1 MSQLPI
7 PLPLNESRWRYVTA
21 SGGGVT
27 VAFLAGS
34 GGSITLLSPEGENVS
49 FRYGGVGGGIGLG
62 MRLPRFGKV
71 NLNVKGKSVGG
82 AGALEALPSTGTVL
96 VADGLV
102 GRDLSRGDFT
112 GPCMYVELGAGV
124 IAGGSGTAILFG
136 LDPKLL
142 AAVALASASP
152 LTAAL
157 GASMSR
163 QLLQS
168 SRGALLMAGVNVGA
182 QLGGG
187 AAAYLGRCSDA
198 GGRSGRI
205 ALLPAQACGGQ
216 GSVEFHGQRVGGGN
230 RYRRGERSS
239 EIPNR
244 RGSVLS
250 KQAHPLVRG
259 IVLVSRLIMPGGPL
273 SQESDVRIFC
283 SAKERLDFYRR
294 EIHYETGQL
303 SSRTNAYLTA
313 QSFLVIA
320 YASSMANLNP
330 AWGELFTLVVPAL
343 LALLGIVNSLHA
355 WPGIQASSEIICHW
369 QFKQSCLLHS
379 DPEIGLAYDDS
390 PLFSEREVNRGSF
403 EKTLLFSRRV
413 PFLFAGF
420 WCALGVFSLWLQ
432 LAG

>member
-142 AAVALASASP
+142 AAVNGERLAIDRRAGRRHVAAIAAIVPWRPVDGRGQRRCTVRRRRGGLPGGVVLMQEGDPGGSP
-152 LTAAL
+152 FLPC
-157 GASMSR
+157 
-163 QLLQS
+163 
-168 SRGALLMAGVNVGA
+168 AGV
-182 QLGGG
+182 
-187 AAAYLGRCSDA
+187 R
-198 GGRSGRI
+198 RSGLR
-205 ALLPAQACGGQ
+205 
-216 GSVEFHGQRVGGGN
+216 
-230 RYRRGERSS
+230 
-239 EIPNR
+239 
-244 RGSVLS
+244 
-250 KQAHPLVRG
+250 
-259 IVLVSRLIMPGGPL
+259 
-273 SQESDVRIFC
+273 
-283 SAKERLDFYRR
+283 
-294 EIHYETGQL
+294 
-303 SSRTNAYLTA
+303 
-313 QSFLVIA
+313 
-320 YASSMANLNP
+320 
-330 AWGELFTLVVPAL
+330 
-343 LALLGIVNSLHA
+343 
-355 WPGIQASSEIICHW
+355 
-369 QFKQSCLLHS
+369 
-379 DPEIGLAYDDS
+379 
-390 PLFSEREVNRGSF
+390 
-403 EKTLLFSRRV
+403 
-413 PFLFAGF
+413 
-420 WCALGVFSLWLQ
+420 
-432 LAG
+432 

>member
-71 NLNVKGKSVGG
+71 NLNVKGKSKSVGG

-124 IAGGSGTAILFG
+124 IAGGSATAILFG

-182 QLGGG
+182 QFGGG
-187 AAAYLGRCSDA
+187 AAAYLG
-198 GGRSGRI
+198 
-205 ALLPAQACGGQ
+205 AL
-216 GSVEFHGQRVGGGN
+216 F
-230 RYRRGERSS
+230 
-239 EIPNR
+239 
-244 RGSVLS
+244 
-250 KQAHPLVRG
+250 
-259 IVLVSRLIMPGGPL
+259 
-273 SQESDVRIFC
+273 
-283 SAKERLDFYRR
+283 
-294 EIHYETGQL
+294 
-303 SSRTNAYLTA
+303 
-313 QSFLVIA
+313 
-320 YASSMANLNP
+320 
-330 AWGELFTLVVPAL
+330 
-343 LALLGIVNSLHA
+343 
-355 WPGIQASSEIICHW
+355 
-369 QFKQSCLLHS
+369 
-379 DPEIGLAYDDS
+379 
-390 PLFSEREVNRGSF
+390 
-403 EKTLLFSRRV
+403 
-413 PFLFAGF
+413 
-420 WCALGVFSLWLQ
+420 
-432 LAG
+432 

>member
-34 GGSITLLSPEGENVS
+34 G
-49 FRYGGVGGGIGLG
+49 
-62 MRLPRFGKV
+62 
-71 NLNVKGKSVGG
+71 
-82 AGALEALPSTGTVL
+82 LPSTGTVL

-182 QLGGG
+182 QFGGG
-187 AAAYLGRCSDA
+187 AAAYLG
-198 GGRSGRI
+198 
-205 ALLPAQACGGQ
+205 AL
-216 GSVEFHGQRVGGGN
+216 F
-230 RYRRGERSS
+230 
-239 EIPNR
+239 
-244 RGSVLS
+244 
-250 KQAHPLVRG
+250 
-259 IVLVSRLIMPGGPL
+259 
-273 SQESDVRIFC
+273 
-283 SAKERLDFYRR
+283 
-294 EIHYETGQL
+294 
-303 SSRTNAYLTA
+303 
-313 QSFLVIA
+313 
-320 YASSMANLNP
+320 
-330 AWGELFTLVVPAL
+330 
-343 LALLGIVNSLHA
+343 
-355 WPGIQASSEIICHW
+355 
-369 QFKQSCLLHS
+369 
-379 DPEIGLAYDDS
+379 
-390 PLFSEREVNRGSF
+390 
-403 EKTLLFSRRV
+403 
-413 PFLFAGF
+413 
-420 WCALGVFSLWLQ
+420 
-432 LAG
+432 

>member
-142 AAVALASASP
+142 AAVAEIV
-152 LTAAL
+152 T
-157 GASMSR
+157 GAGYGR
-163 QLLQS
+163 
-168 SRGALLMAGVNVGA
+168 RRFRTGVD
-182 QLGGG
+182 
-187 AAAYLGRCSDA
+187 R
-198 GGRSGRI
+198 
-205 ALLPAQACGGQ
+205 
-216 GSVEFHGQRVGGGN
+216 FF
-230 RYRRGERSS
+230 
-239 EIPNR
+239 PN
-244 RGSVLS
+244 
-250 KQAHPLVRG
+250 KP
-259 IVLVSRLIMPGGPL
+259 
-273 SQESDVRIFC
+273 
-283 SAKERLDFYRR
+283 
-294 EIHYETGQL
+294 IH
-303 SSRTNAYLTA
+303 
-313 QSFLVIA
+313 SFEV
-320 YASSMANLNP
+320 
-330 AWGELFTLVVPAL
+330 
-343 LALLGIVNSLHA
+343 
-355 WPGIQASSEIICHW
+355 
-369 QFKQSCLLHS
+369 SCLC
-379 DPEIGLAYDDS
+379 PG
-390 PLFSEREVNRGSF
+390 
-403 EKTLLFSRRV
+403 
-413 PFLFAGF
+413 
-420 WCALGVFSLWLQ
+420 
-432 LAG
+432 

>member
-82 AGALEALPSTGTVL
+82 AGALEALPS
-96 VADGLV
+96 
-102 GRDLSRGDFT
+102 
-112 GPCMYVELGAGV
+112 ELGAGV

-182 QLGGG
+182 QFGGG
-187 AAAYLGRCSDA
+187 AAAYLG
-198 GGRSGRI
+198 
-205 ALLPAQACGGQ
+205 AL
-216 GSVEFHGQRVGGGN
+216 F
-230 RYRRGERSS
+230 
-239 EIPNR
+239 
-244 RGSVLS
+244 
-250 KQAHPLVRG
+250 
-259 IVLVSRLIMPGGPL
+259 
-273 SQESDVRIFC
+273 
-283 SAKERLDFYRR
+283 
-294 EIHYETGQL
+294 
-303 SSRTNAYLTA
+303 
-313 QSFLVIA
+313 
-320 YASSMANLNP
+320 
-330 AWGELFTLVVPAL
+330 
-343 LALLGIVNSLHA
+343 
-355 WPGIQASSEIICHW
+355 
-369 QFKQSCLLHS
+369 
-379 DPEIGLAYDDS
+379 
-390 PLFSEREVNRGSF
+390 
-403 EKTLLFSRRV
+403 
-413 PFLFAGF
+413 
-420 WCALGVFSLWLQ
+420 
-432 LAG
+432 

>member
-168 SRGALLMAGVNVGA
+168 SRGALLMAGSTSVHSS
-182 QLGGG
+182 
-187 AAAYLGRCSDA
+187 AAARRLTWGRCSDA

-205 ALLPAQACGGQ
+205 ALFTL
-216 GSVEFHGQRVGGGN
+216 
-230 RYRRGERSS
+230 RRRAAV
-239 EIPNR
+239 R
-244 RGSVLS
+244 
-250 KQAHPLVRG
+250 APL
-259 IVLVSRLIMPGGPL
+259 
-273 SQESDVRIFC
+273 
-283 SAKERLDFYRR
+283 
-294 EIHYETGQL
+294 
-303 SSRTNAYLTA
+303 
-313 QSFLVIA
+313 
-320 YASSMANLNP
+320 SSMASG
-330 AWGELFTLVVPAL
+330 AVAE
-343 LALLGIVNSLHA
+343 IVTGAGNGRRRFRTGVDRFFPNKPIHSF
-355 WPGIQASSEIICHW
+355 EV
-369 QFKQSCLLHS
+369 SCLC
-379 DPEIGLAYDDS
+379 PG
-390 PLFSEREVNRGSF
+390 
-403 EKTLLFSRRV
+403 
-413 PFLFAGF
+413 
-420 WCALGVFSLWLQ
+420 
-432 LAG
+432 

>member
-168 SRGALLMAGVNVGA
+168 SRGALLMAGVNVGD
-182 QLGGG
+182 
-187 AAAYLGRCSDA
+187 RK
-198 GGRSGRI
+198 
-205 ALLPAQACGGQ
+205 
-216 GSVEFHGQRVGGGN
+216 SVV
-230 RYRRGERSS
+230 
-239 EIPNR
+239 
-244 RGSVLS
+244 
-250 KQAHPLVRG
+250 
-259 IVLVSRLIMPGGPL
+259 
-273 SQESDVRIFC
+273 
-283 SAKERLDFYRR
+283 
-294 EIHYETGQL
+294 
-303 SSRTNAYLTA
+303 
-313 QSFLVIA
+313 
-320 YASSMANLNP
+320 
-330 AWGELFTLVVPAL
+330 
-343 LALLGIVNSLHA
+343 
-355 WPGIQASSEIICHW
+355 
-369 QFKQSCLLHS
+369 
-379 DPEIGLAYDDS
+379 
-390 PLFSEREVNRGSF
+390 
-403 EKTLLFSRRV
+403 
-413 PFLFAGF
+413 
-420 WCALGVFSLWLQ
+420 
-432 LAG
+432 

>member
-21 SGGGVT
+21 SGGGMT

-102 GRDLSRGDFT
+102 GCDLSRGDFT

-182 QLGGG
+182 QFGGG
-187 AAAYLGRCSDA
+187 AAAYLG
-198 GGRSGRI
+198 
-205 ALLPAQACGGQ
+205 AL
-216 GSVEFHGQRVGGGN
+216 F
-230 RYRRGERSS
+230 
-239 EIPNR
+239 
-244 RGSVLS
+244 
-250 KQAHPLVRG
+250 
-259 IVLVSRLIMPGGPL
+259 
-273 SQESDVRIFC
+273 
-283 SAKERLDFYRR
+283 
-294 EIHYETGQL
+294 
-303 SSRTNAYLTA
+303 
-313 QSFLVIA
+313 
-320 YASSMANLNP
+320 
-330 AWGELFTLVVPAL
+330 
-343 LALLGIVNSLHA
+343 
-355 WPGIQASSEIICHW
+355 
-369 QFKQSCLLHS
+369 
-379 DPEIGLAYDDS
+379 
-390 PLFSEREVNRGSF
+390 
-403 EKTLLFSRRV
+403 
-413 PFLFAGF
+413 
-420 WCALGVFSLWLQ
+420 
-432 LAG
+432 

>member
-21 SGGGVT
+21 SGGGMT

-49 FRYGGVGGGIGLG
+49 FRYGGVGGRIGLG

-102 GRDLSRGDFT
+102 GRDLSRRLHRA
-112 GPCMYVELGAGV
+112 CMYVELGAGV

-168 SRGALLMAGVNVGA
+168 FRGALLMAGVNVGA
-182 QLGGG
+182 QFGGG
-187 AAAYLGRCSDA
+187 AAAYLG
-198 GGRSGRI
+198 
-205 ALLPAQACGGQ
+205 AL
-216 GSVEFHGQRVGGGN
+216 F
-230 RYRRGERSS
+230 
-239 EIPNR
+239 
-244 RGSVLS
+244 
-250 KQAHPLVRG
+250 
-259 IVLVSRLIMPGGPL
+259 
-273 SQESDVRIFC
+273 
-283 SAKERLDFYRR
+283 
-294 EIHYETGQL
+294 
-303 SSRTNAYLTA
+303 
-313 QSFLVIA
+313 
-320 YASSMANLNP
+320 
-330 AWGELFTLVVPAL
+330 
-343 LALLGIVNSLHA
+343 
-355 WPGIQASSEIICHW
+355 
-369 QFKQSCLLHS
+369 
-379 DPEIGLAYDDS
+379 
-390 PLFSEREVNRGSF
+390 
-403 EKTLLFSRRV
+403 
-413 PFLFAGF
+413 
-420 WCALGVFSLWLQ
+420 
-432 LAG
+432 